1 MTALGWFQQELKGR
15 ACVSARTPARLSPA
29 WPRRGRIAL
38 CFVYLR
44 LLLLSRSAVDGRR
57 FLFVERLAMSDA
69 ASSEVP
75 GSASTSRAI
84 HLSEL
89 LGQPVIARSDDIV
102 GKVEDVVVRLGEAD
116 VYPPV
121 TGLVAGIG
129 GNRVYVSWKQI
140 AEWAHGQVLLS
151 QNKVNLRAFERQPG
165 EVLLRADL
173 LDHRLIDVPAAE
185 LVHAYDVELEDTGT
199 NWVLARLDTRRPPRL
214 FGLIH
219 PGGGNASRDWKS
231 FEPLIGHQESSLERR
246 TRGRFGKLKPAQI
259 ADLLEDADKREG
271 GEILDRIHDDPELEA
286 DVFEELDPDKANKL
300 LGNMSDADVAGVLA
314 RMRADDA
321 ADAIFELRQSRRR
334 PVLELLPAGQRTK
347 VVTLMGFNPATAG
360 GLMGVDVASCP
371 TDATAAQAISI
382 VAAASTLQPEALLN
396 IHVLS
401 AAGELVG
408 VVSVIELL
416 QSAPDTPVLEVADLD
431 PVRVTPAADV
441 TDIALL
447 MADYNLVTIPVVDEH
462 DHVLGV
468 VTFDDLLEATVPED
482 WRRREPAPRPIRET
496 SAENRDLDN
505 PGGPTR
511 A

>member
-1 MTALGWFQQELKGR
+1 
-15 ACVSARTPARLSPA
+15 
-29 WPRRGRIAL
+29 L

-300 LGNMSDADVAGVLA
+300 LGNMSDTDVAGVLA

-396 IHVLS
+396 IHVLG

-482 WRRREPAPRPIRET
+482 WRRREPAPRPIRES
-496 SAENRDLDN
+496 SAENSDLDN

>member
-1 MTALGWFQQELKGR
+1 
-15 ACVSARTPARLSPA
+15 
-29 WPRRGRIAL
+29 
-38 CFVYLR
+38 
-44 LLLLSRSAVDGRR
+44 
-57 FLFVERLAMSDA
+57 MSDA

-89 LGQPVIARSDDIV
+89 LGQPVIARSDDTV
-102 GKVEDVVVRLGEAD
+102 GKVEDVVVRLGGAD
-116 VYPPV
+116 VSPPV

-129 GNRVYVSWKQI
+129 RNRAYVSWKQI
-140 AEWAHGQVLLS
+140 SQWAHGQVLLS
-151 QNKVNLRAFERQPG
+151 QNKVNLSAFERRPG

-173 LDHRLIDVPAAE
+173 LDHRLIDVLAAE
-185 LVHAYDVELEDTGT
+185 WVRAYDVELEDTGT
-199 NWVLARLDTRRPPRL
+199 DWVLARLDTRRPARL
-214 FGLIH
+214 FGLIK
-219 PGGGNASRDWKS
+219 PGGGHARRDWKS
-231 FEPLIGHQESSLERR
+231 FEPLIGHQETSLERR
-246 TRGRFGKLKPAQI
+246 ARWRFGKLKPAQI
-259 ADLLEDADKREG
+259 ADLLEDADKWEG
-271 GEILDRIHDDPELEA
+271 GEILDRIHGDPELEA

-300 LGNMSDADVAGVLA
+300 LDNMSDDDVAGVLA

-334 PVLELLPAGQRTK
+334 RVLELLPAGQRTK
-347 VVTLMGFNPATAG
+347 VITLMGFNPATAG

-371 TDATAAQAISI
+371 TDATAAQAVSI
-382 VAAASTLQPEALLN
+382 LAGARTLQPEALLN

-431 PVRVTPAADV
+431 PVRVTPTADV

-496 SAENRDLDN
+496 SAEKSDLDN
-505 PGGPTR
+505 QGGPTR
-511 A
+511 V

>member
-1 MTALGWFQQELKGR
+1 
-15 ACVSARTPARLSPA
+15 
-29 WPRRGRIAL
+29 
-38 CFVYLR
+38 
-44 LLLLSRSAVDGRR
+44 
-57 FLFVERLAMSDA
+57 MSDA
-69 ASSEVP
+69 ASSEVA
-75 GSASTSRAI
+75 ASTSPPVI

-89 LGQPVIARSDDIV
+89 LGQPVIARSGDTV
-102 GKVEDVVVRLGEAD
+102 GEVKDVVVRLGGAD

-129 GNRVYVSWKQI
+129 GNRVYVSWEQI
-140 AEWAHGQVLLS
+140 AEWAHGQVQLS
-151 QNKVNLRAFERQPG
+151 QNKVDLRAFERRPG

-199 NWVLARLDTRRPPRL
+199 DWVLARLDTRRPPRL
-214 FGLIH
+214 FGLIKAGTGH
-219 PGGGNASRDWKS
+219 ASRDWKS
-231 FEPLIGHQESSLERR
+231 FEPLIGHQQSSLEPRAK
-246 TRGRFGKLKPAQI
+246 GRFGKLKPAQI

-271 GEILDRIHDDPELEA
+271 GEILDRIHGDPELEA

-300 LGNMSDADVAGVLA
+300 LDNMSDADVAGVLA

-347 VVTLMGFNPATAG
+347 VITLMGFNPATAG

-382 VAAASTLQPEALLN
+382 LSEARTLQPEALLN

-401 AAGELVG
+401 EAGELVG
-408 VVSVIELL
+408 VVSVIGLL

-431 PVRVTPAADV
+431 PVRVTPTADV

-447 MADYNLVTIPVVDEH
+447 MADYNLVTIPVVDAH

-468 VTFDDLLEATVPED
+468 LTFDDLLEATVPED
-482 WRRREPAPRPIRET
+482 WRRREPAPRPIRE
-496 SAENRDLDN
+496 SSPDNSDLDN
-505 PGGPTR
+505 QGGSTHG
-511 A
+511 

>member
-1 MTALGWFQQELKGR
+1 MPSMVAG
-15 ACVSARTPARLSPA
+15 
-29 WPRRGRIAL
+29 
-38 CFVYLR
+38 
-44 LLLLSRSAVDGRR
+44 
-57 FLFVERLAMSDA
+57 LFMEGVAMSDS
-69 ASSEVP
+69 ASSEVA
-75 GSASTSRAI
+75 ASTSPPVI

-89 LGQPVIARSDDIV
+89 LGQPVIARSDDTV
-102 GKVEDVVVRLGEAD
+102 GKVEDVVVRLGGAD

-129 GNRVYVSWKQI
+129 GNRVYVSWEQI
-140 AEWAHGQVLLS
+140 AEWAHGHVLLS
-151 QNKVNLRAFERQPG
+151 QNKVNLRAFERRPG

-173 LDHRLIDVPAAE
+173 LDHRLIDVPAVE

-199 NWVLARLDTRRPPRL
+199 NWVLARLDTRRPARL
-214 FGLIH
+214 FGLIR
-219 PGGGNASRDWKS
+219 PGGGHASRDWKS
-231 FEPLIGHQESSLERR
+231 FEPLIGHQQSSPERR
-246 TRGRFGKLKPAQI
+246 TGRFGKLKPAQI
-259 ADLLEDADKREG
+259 ADLLEDANKREG
-271 GEILDRIHDDPELEA
+271 GEILDRIHTDPELEA

-300 LGNMSDADVAGVLA
+300 LAHMSDSDVAGVLT

-347 VVTLMGFNPATAG
+347 VITLMGFNPATAG
-360 GLMGVDVASCP
+360 GLMGVDVASCSA
-371 TDATAAQAISI
+371 DATVAQAISI
-382 VAAASTLQPEALLN
+382 LSEARTLQPEALLN

-408 VVSVIELL
+408 VVSVIGLL
-416 QSAPDTPVLEVADLD
+416 QSAPDTPVLQVADSD

-447 MADYNLVTIPVVDEH
+447 MADYNLVSIPVVDAH

-482 WRRREPAPRPIRET
+482 WRRREPAPHPIRET
-496 SAENRDLDN
+496 SSEEKVLGN
-505 PGGPTR
+505 PDGSGHG
-511 A
+511 

>member
-1 MTALGWFQQELKGR
+1 MRLGTHAGLAGREL
-15 ACVSARTPARLSPA
+15 LSSTMA
-29 WPRRGRIAL
+29 FKYRRGHVRAELRCAL
-38 CFVYLR
+38 FTSGCCY
-44 LLLLSRSAVDGRR
+44 SAAAPSMVAG
-57 FLFVERLAMSDA
+57 LFVERLVMSDA

-75 GSASTSRAI
+75 GPASTSRVI

-89 LGQPVIARSDDIV
+89 LGQPVIARSDDTV
-102 GKVEDVVVRLGEAD
+102 GRVEDVVVRLGGAD

-151 QNKVNLRAFERQPG
+151 QNKVNLRAFERRPG

-199 NWVLARLDTRRPPRL
+199 DWVLARLDTRRPPRL

-219 PGGGNASRDWKS
+219 AGGGNASRDWKS

-246 TRGRFGKLKPAQI
+246 AKGRFGKLKPAQI

-271 GEILDRIHDDPELEA
+271 GEILDRIHGDPELEA

-300 LGNMSDADVAGVLA
+300 LANMSDTEVAGVLA

-382 VAAASTLQPEALLN
+382 LAGARTLQPEALLN

-408 VVSVIELL
+408 VVSVIGLL
-416 QSAPDTPVLEVADLD
+416 QSAPDTPVLDVADLD

-447 MADYNLVTIPVVDEH
+447 MADYNLVTIPVVDER

-482 WRRREPAPRPIRET
+482 WRRREPAPHPIRET
-496 SAENRDLDN
+496 SAENSDLDN
-505 PGGPTR
+505 LGGPTR
-511 A
+511 D

>member
-1 MTALGWFQQELKGR
+1 M
-15 ACVSARTPARLSPA
+15 
-29 WPRRGRIAL
+29 

-246 TRGRFGKLKPAQI
+246 ARGRFGKLKPAQI

-396 IHVLS
+396 IHVLG

-482 WRRREPAPRPIRET
+482 WRRREPAPRPIRES
-496 SAENRDLDN
+496 SAENSDLDN

>member
-1 MTALGWFQQELKGR
+1 
-15 ACVSARTPARLSPA
+15 
-29 WPRRGRIAL
+29 
-38 CFVYLR
+38 
-44 LLLLSRSAVDGRR
+44 
-57 FLFVERLAMSDA
+57 MSD
-69 ASSEVP
+69 
-75 GSASTSRAI
+75 
-84 HLSEL
+84 
-89 LGQPVIARSDDIV
+89 D
-102 GKVEDVVVRLGEAD
+102 
-116 VYPPV
+116 
-121 TGLVAGIG
+121 
-129 GNRVYVSWKQI
+129 
-140 AEWAHGQVLLS
+140 
-151 QNKVNLRAFERQPG
+151 
-165 EVLLRADL
+165 
-173 LDHRLIDVPAAE
+173 
-185 LVHAYDVELEDTGT
+185 
-199 NWVLARLDTRRPPRL
+199 
-214 FGLIH
+214 
-219 PGGGNASRDWKS
+219 
-231 FEPLIGHQESSLERR
+231 
-246 TRGRFGKLKPAQI
+246 
-259 ADLLEDADKREG
+259 
-271 GEILDRIHDDPELEA
+271 
-286 DVFEELDPDKANKL
+286 
-300 LGNMSDADVAGVLA
+300 DVAGVLA

-482 WRRREPAPRPIRET
+482 WRRREPAPRPIRES
-496 SAENRDLDN
+496 SAENSDLDN

>member
-482 WRRREPAPRPIRET
+482 WRRREPAPRPIRES
-496 SAENRDLDN
+496 SAENSDLDN

>member
-1 MTALGWFQQELKGR
+1 M
-15 ACVSARTPARLSPA
+15 
-29 WPRRGRIAL
+29 

-44 LLLLSRSAVDGRR
+44 LLLLSCSAVDGRR

-396 IHVLS
+396 IHVLG

-482 WRRREPAPRPIRET
+482 WRRREPAPRPIRES
-496 SAENRDLDN
+496 SAENSDLDN

>member
-1 MTALGWFQQELKGR
+1 MVAG
-15 ACVSARTPARLSPA
+15 
-29 WPRRGRIAL
+29 
-38 CFVYLR
+38 
-44 LLLLSRSAVDGRR
+44 LL
-57 FLFVERLAMSDA
+57 VERVVMNDA
-69 ASSEVP
+69 ASSEVDGP
-75 GSASTSRAI
+75 AAASPPVI

-89 LGQPVIARSDDIV
+89 LGQPVIARSGDTV
-102 GKVEDVVVRLGEAD
+102 GRVEDVVVRIGGVD

-129 GNRVYVSWKQI
+129 GNRAYVSWKQI
-140 AEWAHGQVLLS
+140 AEWAHGQVRLS
-151 QNKVNLRAFERQPG
+151 QNKVNLRAFERRPG

-199 NWVLARLDTRRPPRL
+199 NWVLARLDTRRPARL
-214 FGLIH
+214 FGLIKA
-219 PGGGNASRDWKS
+219 GGGHASRDWKS
-231 FEPLIGHQESSLERR
+231 FEPLIGHQHSSLERR
-246 TRGRFGKLKPAQI
+246 AEGRFGKLKPAQI

-271 GEILDRIHDDPELEA
+271 GEILDLIHSDPELEA

-300 LGNMSDADVAGVLA
+300 LDNMSDADVAGVLA

-360 GLMGVDVASCP
+360 GLMGVDVASCS
-371 TDATAAQAISI
+371 TDATAAEAISI
-382 VAAASTLQPEALLN
+382 LAGARTLQPEALLN

-401 AAGELVG
+401 EAGELVG
-408 VVSVIELL
+408 VVSVIGLL
-416 QSAPDTPVLEVADLD
+416 QSAPDTPVLDVADLD

-447 MADYNLVTIPVVDEH
+447 MADYNLVSIPVVDAH

-468 VTFDDLLEATVPED
+468 LTFDDLLEATVPED
-482 WRRREPAPRPIRET
+482 WRRREPAPHPIRET
-496 SAENRDLDN
+496 SPENSDLDKQ
-505 PGGPTR
+505 GGSTHG
-511 A
+511 

>member
-1 MTALGWFQQELKGR
+1 
-15 ACVSARTPARLSPA
+15 
-29 WPRRGRIAL
+29 L

-44 LLLLSRSAVDGRR
+44 LLLLSCSAVDGRR

-246 TRGRFGKLKPAQI
+246 ARGRFGKLKPAQI

-271 GEILDRIHDDPELEA
+271 GEILDRIHGDPELEA

-300 LGNMSDADVAGVLA
+300 LGSMSDTDVAGVLA

-396 IHVLS
+396 IHVLG

-431 PVRVTPAADV
+431 PVRVIPAADV

-496 SAENRDLDN
+496 SAENSDLDN
-505 PGGPTR
+505 QGGPTR

>member
-1 MTALGWFQQELKGR
+1 M
-15 ACVSARTPARLSPA
+15 
-29 WPRRGRIAL
+29 

-44 LLLLSRSAVDGRR
+44 LLLLSCSAVDGRR

-482 WRRREPAPRPIRET
+482 WRRREPAPRPIRES
-496 SAENRDLDN
+496 SAENSDLDN

>member
-1 MTALGWFQQELKGR
+1 
-15 ACVSARTPARLSPA
+15 
-29 WPRRGRIAL
+29 L

-44 LLLLSRSAVDGRR
+44 LLLLSCSAVDGRR

-271 GEILDRIHDDPELEA
+271 GEILDRIHSDPELEA

-300 LGNMSDADVAGVLA
+300 LGNMSDTDVAGVLA

-396 IHVLS
+396 IHVLG

>member
-15 ACVSARTPARLSPA
+15 ACVSARTPVRLSPA
-29 WPRRGRIAL
+29 WPRPGRIAL

-300 LGNMSDADVAGVLA
+300 LGNMSDTDVAGVLA

-396 IHVLS
+396 IHVLG

-482 WRRREPAPRPIRET
+482 WRRREPAPRPIRES
-496 SAENRDLDN
+496 SAENSDLDN